1 MTMSYAELQAQDRR
15 LAILRGLLEAVQYRI
30 NSFLLQRYLQAV
42 GHAVSTDRL
51 AQDLA
56 WLAEQG
62 LIKLEAA
69 DAAGL
74 QVAELLPRGADV
86 AEGRATVPGVQRPAP
101 GY

>member
-1 MTMSYAELQAQDRR
+1 MNFAEFQAQDRR
-15 LAILRGLLEAVQYRI
+15 LAILRALLEAAQYRI
-30 NSFLLQRYLQAV
+30 NSLLLQRYLEAV
-42 GHAVSTDRL
+42 GHAVSKDRL

-62 LIKLEAA
+62 LVKLEAA

-74 QVAELLPRGADV
+74 QVAELLPRGQDV
-86 AEGRATVPGVQRPAP
+86 AQGRATVPGVQRPAP